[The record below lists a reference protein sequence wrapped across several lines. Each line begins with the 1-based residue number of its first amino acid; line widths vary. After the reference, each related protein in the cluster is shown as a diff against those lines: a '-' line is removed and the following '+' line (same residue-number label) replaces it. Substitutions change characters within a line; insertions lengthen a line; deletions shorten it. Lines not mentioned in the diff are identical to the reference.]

1 MFKKKI
7 KFLQSKDLNFFC
19 IGHSHLVAIQ
29 TEYSSNRNSYN
40 KKNIFFNFIMLLDS
54 RFKNYRHYLSRNKY
68 FQLWWSFKI
77 FFLVKLFTLRTNCII
92 TSFGGNAH
100 NIFGLVNLPEKFD
113 FFLPQQKNSLVK
125 GARIIPLDIVES
137 CLKNQGG
144 FPETIWCL
152 RAIRKI
158 YKGRIIQIESPPP
171 IPNNKHLLKY
181 AGPFKAQFN
190 KFGPAPIQLR
200 YKLWLI
206 ASALIKEECEK
217 LNIEY
222 IEAPKEMVDK
232 NGYLKKKAWNLDT
245 NHANLFYGKALINQI
260 ISLNSKYN
268 S

>member
-1 MFKKKI
+1 MLNPEV
-7 KFLQSKDLNFFC
+7 KFLPNKNLNFFC
-19 IGHSHLVAIQ
+19 IGHSHLQAIQ
-29 TEYSSNRNSYN
+29 AEYSINHTSYN
-40 KKNIFFNFIMLLDS
+40 KRNIFFNFIVLLDN
-54 RFKNYRHYLSRNKY
+54 RFKNYRHFFFRNKY
-68 FQLWWSFKI
+68 FEFWWSFKV
-77 FFLVKLFTLRTNCII
+77 FFLVKLFTLRTNFII

-100 NIFGLVNLPEKFD
+100 NILGLVNLPEKFD
-113 FFLPQQKNSLVK
+113 FFMPQQKKGLIK
-125 GARIIPLDIVES
+125 GARLIPLDIVEA

-144 FPETIWCL
+144 FPETVWCL

-181 AGPFKAQFN
+181 AGPYKAQFDE
-190 KFGPAPIQLR
+190 FGPAPIKLR

-206 ASALIKEECEK
+206 HSTLIKEECKK

-232 NGYLKKKAWNLDT
+232 NGYLKKIAWNLDT
-245 NHANLFYGKALINQI
+245 NHANLVYGKALINQI
-260 ISLNSKYN
+260 ISINSKYN